1 MMFLPED
8 TDIVLRSS
16 QDKVLTVNTEKIPEK
31 TTRSSQGVQVMT
43 LRKNA
48 VVAEAVAAKDAPIA
62 NYARYRSRN
71 IPAAGSALRDEDKG
85 IEQLGFRFDEN
96 E

>member
-1 MMFLPED
+1 
-8 TDIVLRSS
+8 
-16 QDKVLTVNTEKIPEK
+16 
-31 TTRSSQGVQVMT
+31 MT

-62 NYARYRSRN
+62 NCARYRSRN